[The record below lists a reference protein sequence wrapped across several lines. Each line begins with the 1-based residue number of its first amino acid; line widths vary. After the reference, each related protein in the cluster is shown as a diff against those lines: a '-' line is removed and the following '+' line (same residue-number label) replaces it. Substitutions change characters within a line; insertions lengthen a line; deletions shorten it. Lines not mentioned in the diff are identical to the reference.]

1 MIGVRGETSP
11 TTSAVREAVPLDT
24 AALILAGDTEEVSLR
39 ERKKART
46 WMALHEAARSLVLE
60 RGLDGVTIEE
70 ICEVAEVSPRTF
82 FNYFA
87 SKADAAL
94 GLREPRIHDEAFARF
109 AARGAEHGAVNDLC
123 DLLAATIDLPPDTA
137 RVKEL
142 GRERPE
148 VSPAIHKWM
157 SQLRTAISDAA
168 VDRLGERR
176 GRLAVALVFA
186 GLFETIHEPAVS
198 SADDL
203 AARLRERVA
212 MMVEIA
218 GA

>member
-1 MIGVRGETSP
+1 MRGETSP
-11 TTSAVREAVPLDT
+11 TTSAVREHVPLDT
-24 AALILAGDTEEVSLR
+24 AALLLAGDVEEVSLR

-46 WMALHEAARSLVLE
+46 WMALHEAARSLVLA

-94 GLREPRIHDEAFARF
+94 GLREPRIHAEALERF
-109 AARGAEHGAVNDLC
+109 AAQGGEPGAVGDLC

-142 GRERPE
+142 GRARPE

-168 VDRLGERR
+168 IDRLGERR
-176 GRLAVALVFA
+176 GRLAVAIVFA
-186 GLFETIHEPAVS
+186 ALFEAIHEPPVASVG
-198 SADDL
+198 DL
-203 AARLRERVA
+203 AVRLRERVET
-212 MMVEIA
+212 MVEIA
-218 GA
+218 RA